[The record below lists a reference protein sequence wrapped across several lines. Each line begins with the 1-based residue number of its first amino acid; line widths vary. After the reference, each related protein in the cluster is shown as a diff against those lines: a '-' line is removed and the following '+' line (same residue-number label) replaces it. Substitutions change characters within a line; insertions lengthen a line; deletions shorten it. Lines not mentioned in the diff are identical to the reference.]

1 VNIISEIKI
10 EFEIGEEVY
19 FIELIKDNTPI
30 SYAIINKGVIE
41 DIQIKMAHNQYIIT
55 IGDIEY
61 VVKEADISYE
71 RKPLIKR
78 VRELG
83 AYIKNGKKTSFGAK
97 VDFNILKNFRLAVIE
112 KYGNLNGMSK
122 EIERALILYLETQ

>member
-1 VNIISEIKI
+1 MNIISEIKI

-97 VDFNILKNFRLAVIE
+97 VDFNILKNFRLSVIE
-112 KYGNLNGMSK
+112 
-122 EIERALILYLETQ
+122 